1 MSNFRA
7 ARNQIVSGLS
17 EFGYIEE
24 SRQAVRGILTPFMIN
39 RIKFSSF
46 DFAAAAVSM
55 CEEHHPNTNFRIR
68 EQGENWFT
76 ISTWNPSHDNF

>member
-39 RIKFSSF
+39 RIKFSSW
-46 DFAAAAVSM
+46 DIAQAAVDT
-55 CEEHHPNTNFRIR
+55 CTQHHPNTNFRIR
-68 EQGENWFT
+68 EQGEEWFT
-76 ISTWNPSHDNF
+76 ISTWNR